1 MRLANCGEDAPRPLE
16 VFRNLSRKLEKHV
29 VINCRKQKMRCIL
42 GNGQAC
48 RRCHRA
54 GLPCIFV
61 PRANAASIA
70 GLLPSDETDA
80 NFKNNVLQR
89 LQVIEGLLGIN
100 AQDLAPEETPRV
112 SEARSDAEFNGFDAL
127 WDALNI
133 LQESCVTMS
142 VPPTVWHRDTV
153 GHLWAS
159 FHDRMPGLHF
169 MPRKQ
174 TFSSPQ
180 PLLLAAILYCSS
192 TRGPPETAE
201 LSPHYFQVLT
211 NAIARLLLPES
222 AFGRPPNNECA
233 VEEWAFQT
241 VLGIVLAGL
250 LNEASIRETGL
261 WISVAYRLI
270 LEHCPA
276 HVDETSREW
285 RKLFS
290 GVQIVDLEHA
300 SLHLSCPVIPIE
312 SPLPG
317 LQTSHRDQLYRL
329 SRMMHTG
336 LTHFTGR
343 GLPTIWSCF
352 QNDQPLVSSLASSFT
367 SVDAAVIRDWAR
379 QLDEW
384 LEEFSRAVEGSQR
397 NRDLV
402 FRQYVLHR
410 MVVLSIYHT
419 ARGCDLWSNNITP
432 KEQHELLLSS
442 RATIRLHLHDE
453 TIWSNWD
460 LVMITWAAL
469 ILIQGIEGNAGEPD
483 GTRLTV
489 YGMRIWLNFTDLDT
503 IKVHLEKLQQM
514 NDPKPLLHAKLI
526 ARLDGNLQ
534 RVNTPNPNTINQP
547 DLISLDGDSSWNIF
561 DQASLEQI
569 NFASWPY
576 TEQPQTMHW
585 NEAQA

>member
-1 MRLANCGEDAPRPLE
+1 MSAPGNELRAAQGDESNHTE
-16 VFRNLSRKLEKHV
+16 VPEVETKARK
-29 VINCRKQKMRCIL
+29 
-42 GNGQAC
+42 AC
-48 RRCHRA
+48 T
-54 GLPCIFV
+54 
-61 PRANAASIA
+61 SITD
-70 GLLPSDETDA
+70 LLPSERIDVS
-80 NFKNNVLQR
+80 FKNGVLQR
-89 LQVIEGLLGIN
+89 LQVIEELLGIHN
-100 AQDLAPEETPRV
+100 QESGQENTICGGEASAVDLRPEL
-112 SEARSDAEFNGFDAL
+112 SGFNAL
-127 WDALNI
+127 WDALAVLRANSANI
-133 LQESCVTMS
+133 AVPSKIWHQS
-142 VPPTVWHRDTV
+142 VV
-153 GHLWAS
+153 GELWS
-159 FHDRMPGLHF
+159 TFHDRMPGLHF

-192 TRGPPETAE
+192 ARGPPKTAE
-201 LSPHYFQVLT
+201 LSTSYFRVLT
-211 NAIARLLLPES
+211 NSIAHLLIPDS
-222 AFGRPPNNECA
+222 AFGRPPDRSCN

-250 LNEASIRETGL
+250 LNEASIPETGI

-352 QNDQPLVSSLASSFT
+352 QHDQPLVSNLASSFT
-367 SVDAAVIRDWAR
+367 AIDAAVVRDWAR

-384 LEEFSRAVEGSQR
+384 LEEFSNAIEGSQR
-397 NRDLV
+397 NRDPV

-419 ARGCDLWSNNITP
+419 ARGCDLWSSNVTP
-432 KEQHELLLSS
+432 KEQHELLLSA
-442 RATIRLHLHDE
+442 RATIRLRLQDD

-469 ILIQGIEGNAGEPD
+469 ILLQGMEGNAGESND
-483 GTRLTV
+483 
-489 YGMRIWLNFTDLDT
+489 LNT
-503 IKVHLEKLQQM
+503 IRVHLDKLKQM
-514 NDPKPLLHAKLI
+514 NDPKTLLHTKLI

-534 RVNTPNPNTINQP
+534 KVNTPDANVIHHQ
-547 DLISLDGDSSWNIF
+547 DLTALNVDSSWHIF
-561 DQASLEQI
+561 DQASLEQM
-569 NFASWPY
+569 NFGSWPY
-576 TEQPQTMHW
+576 PGPSETMQWTDAH
-585 NEAQA
+585 A

>member
-1 MRLANCGEDAPRPLE
+1 
-16 VFRNLSRKLEKHV
+16 
-29 VINCRKQKMRCIL
+29 MRCIV
-42 GNGQAC
+42 GTGKVC
-48 RRCHRA
+48 RRCHRS
-54 GLPCIFV
+54 GLPCIFL
-61 PRANAASIA
+61 PRANAASI
-70 GLLPSDETDA
+70 GNIVDLLPDETMDMS
-80 NFKNNVLQR
+80 FKDGVLER
-89 LQVIEGLLGIN
+89 LRVIEELLGIN
-100 AQDLAPEETPRV
+100 PQELIQEDASSDRRDVEQATSPEF
-112 SEARSDAEFNGFDAL
+112 SGFDAL
-127 WDALNI
+127 WDALSA
-133 LQESCVTMS
+133 LQESCATMS
-142 VPPTVWHRDTV
+142 VPSIMWHRNTV
-153 GHLWAS
+153 GQLWSS

-192 TRGPPETAE
+192 TRGPQETAE
-201 LSPHYFQVLT
+201 LSPYYFQVLT
-211 NAIARLLLPES
+211 NAISQLLLPES
-222 AFGRPPNNECA
+222 AFGRPLNIGCA
-233 VEEWAFQT
+233 IEEWAFQT
-241 VLGIVLAGL
+241 VLGIILAGL

-261 WISVAYRLI
+261 WIAVAYRLI
-270 LEHCPA
+270 LEYCPP

-317 LQTSHRDQLYRL
+317 LQTPHRDQLYRL

-352 QNDQPLVSSLASSFT
+352 QNDQPLISNLAASFT
-367 SVDAAVIRDWAR
+367 AIDAAVIRDWAR

-384 LEEFSRAVEGSQR
+384 LEEFSRAVDGSQR

-432 KEQHELLLSS
+432 HEQHELLLSA

-469 ILIQGIEGNAGEPD
+469 ILLQGFEGNAGEPD
-483 GTRLTV
+483 GT
-489 YGMRIWLNFTDLDT
+489 YPIW
-503 IKVHLEKLQQM
+503 
-514 NDPKPLLHAKLI
+514 
-526 ARLDGNLQ
+526 
-534 RVNTPNPNTINQP
+534 
-547 DLISLDGDSSWNIF
+547 
-561 DQASLEQI
+561 
-569 NFASWPY
+569 
-576 TEQPQTMHW
+576 
-585 NEAQA
+585 

>member
-1 MRLANCGEDAPRPLE
+1 
-16 VFRNLSRKLEKHV
+16 
-29 VINCRKQKMRCIL
+29 MRCIP
-42 GNGQAC
+42 GNTQAC
-48 RRCHRA
+48 RRCQRA

-70 GLLPSDETDA
+70 GILTSDKVDA
-80 NFKNNVLQR
+80 NFKNDVLQR
-89 LQVIEGLLGIN
+89 LQVIEGLLAIN
-100 AQDLAPEETPRV
+100 PQDSLPEDAPGSCEMM
-112 SEARSDAEFNGFDAL
+112 SDGMSPVFNGFDAL
-127 WDALNI
+127 WDALNV
-133 LQESCVTMS
+133 LQESCVNMPIPS
-142 VPPTVWHRDTV
+142 TVWHRNTV
-153 GHLWAS
+153 GNLWAS
-159 FHDRMPGLHF
+159 FHDQMPGLHF

-201 LSPHYFQVLT
+201 LSPFYFQVLT
-211 NAIARLLLPES
+211 NAISRLLLPES
-222 AFGRPPNNECA
+222 IFGRPPNNECA
-233 VEEWAFQT
+233 LEEWAFQT

-270 LEHCPA
+270 LEHCPT

-300 SLHLSCPVIPIE
+300 SLHLSCPVIPIQ

-317 LQTSHRDQLYRL
+317 LQTPNRDQLYRL

-352 QNDQPLVSSLASSFT
+352 QHDQPLASSISSSFT

-419 ARGCDLWSNNITP
+419 ARGCDLWSNSITP
-432 KEQHELLLSS
+432 KEQHELLLSA
-442 RATIRLHLHDE
+442 RATIRLHLHDG

-469 ILIQGIEGNAGEPD
+469 ILLQGIEGNAGEPD
-483 GTRLTV
+483 G
-489 YGMRIWLNFTDLDT
+489 
-503 IKVHLEKLQQM
+503 K
-514 NDPKPLLHAKLI
+514 
-526 ARLDGNLQ
+526 
-534 RVNTPNPNTINQP
+534 
-547 DLISLDGDSSWNIF
+547 IS
-561 DQASLEQI
+561 A
-569 NFASWPY
+569 
-576 TEQPQTMHW
+576 T
-585 NEAQA
+585 